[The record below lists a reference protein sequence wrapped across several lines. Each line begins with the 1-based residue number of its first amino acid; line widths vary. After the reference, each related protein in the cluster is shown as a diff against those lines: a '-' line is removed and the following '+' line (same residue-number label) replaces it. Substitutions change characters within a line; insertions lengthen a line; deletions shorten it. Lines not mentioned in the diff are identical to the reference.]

1 MAGLPCSRQE
11 YDFYVNSNLYGK
23 GILLCKAI
31 GSRSVIFHLDG
42 SQEALVKIANSAI
55 ANEAL

>member
-1 MAGLPCSRQE
+1 MISMLTLIFTG
-11 YDFYVNSNLYGK
+11 V